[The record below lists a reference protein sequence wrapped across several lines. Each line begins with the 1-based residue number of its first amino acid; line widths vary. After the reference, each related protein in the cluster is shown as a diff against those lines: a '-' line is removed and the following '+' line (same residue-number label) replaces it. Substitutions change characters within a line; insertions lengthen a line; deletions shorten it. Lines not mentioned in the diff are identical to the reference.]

1 MNRHRMSNNYR
12 VLRNILSKTR
22 QMDIAEDI
30 SYLIIYA
37 FLYKYCSDI
46 QKNHFLAVIE
56 DKPITLDEAFGDED
70 YQKEFRQTAFD
81 AFGFF
86 IPKSEL
92 FLDELIA
99 EKYSE
104 NFFITDF
111 INAFSKNVE
120 FAPDSSYEEY
130 FKFIFKSIGMGINI
144 NKFEFEGEGHLLVKD
159 LIYTISKLDIQE
171 REFPF
176 EMVFDRVCDSRIIHM
191 DRDPDYINPIISAIV
206 TSQKTSLDDVYN
218 PFLNDASSLINL
230 AHDCKFAIGHIYAKS
245 SDMKSY
251 CASIVK
257 FLINFFDLDGVFL
270 KYGSPFDS
278 VDVSGVQF
286 DAIVSAIPP
295 MTPRRLKRLN
305 RVQNE
310 EIIKRRN
317 EDKLMNMMVEKF
329 GIEEDAFENDVE
341 LKRSVEN
348 LAKRM
353 ISEKNPAD
361 DFTGEYEVLK
371 NSEYLFLINLIN
383 SLKDDGMMVVSLSQS
398 FLAKNS
404 LETLRKY
411 LTVEKNCIDCV
422 ISLPDVLSR
431 TKRPEVI
438 VVFRK
443 NKSTDDIVF
452 IDLSTDYDTSRSR
465 YSISGTFR
473 RNLVLGRKTIDR
485 IVCVYNRRKT
495 IDRFSN
501 VVDIRELEKN
511 EFNLSISRYVDT
523 FEGDF
528 IRLEDLKNRKEEITS
543 NIKELNKK
551 IDMMMD
557 ELGIDF

>member
-1 MNRHRMSNNYR
+1 MNRRRMSNNYR

-22 QMDIAEDI
+22 QMDISQDI
-30 SYLIIYA
+30 SYVIIYA

-56 DKPITLDEAFGDED
+56 DKPVTLDEAFMDEE
-70 YQKEFRQTAFD
+70 YQNQFRQMAFD
-81 AFGFF
+81 AFGYF

-104 NFFITDF
+104 NFFIYEF
-111 INAFSKNVE
+111 VNAFSKNVE
-120 FAPDSSYEEY
+120 FAQDSSYEEY
-130 FKFIFKSIGMGINI
+130 FRFIFDSLNMGINI

-159 LIYTISKLDIQE
+159 LIYTISKLDVQE

-176 EMVFDRVCDSRIIHM
+176 EMVFDRVCDSRIMDI

-230 AHDCKFAIGHIYAKS
+230 SHNCKSSIGHIYAKS
-245 SDMKSY
+245 SDRKSY
-251 CASIVK
+251 CAGIVK

-278 VDVSGVQF
+278 VDVSQVKF

-295 MTPRRLKRLN
+295 MTPRRLRRLN

-310 EIIKRRN
+310 EIIKMHN
-317 EDKLMNMMVEKF
+317 ENKLKNMMVENL
-329 GIEEDAFENDVE
+329 GIDKDVLENDAE
-341 LKRSVEN
+341 LRRSVESIVKKMT
-348 LAKRM
+348 A
-353 ISEKNPAD
+353 EENPAD
-361 DFTGEYEVLK
+361 DFTGEYEALK
-371 NSEYLFLINLIN
+371 NSEYLFLINLIG
-383 SLKDDGMMVVSLSQS
+383 SLKDDGMMVVSLPQS

-411 LTVEKNCIDCV
+411 LAVEKNCIDCV

-443 NKSTDDIVF
+443 NKSADDIVF
-452 IDLSTDYDTSRSR
+452 IDLSSDYGTSTGK
-465 YSISGTFR
+465 YPVSGTFR
-473 RNLVLGRKTIDR
+473 RNLVLSNETIDR
-485 IVCVYNRRKT
+485 IVTVYNMRQT

-501 VVDIRELEKN
+501 AVNITELEKN

-528 IRLEDLKNRKEEITS
+528 IRLEDLKNRREEITS

-551 IDMMMD
+551 IDKMMD
-557 ELGIDF
+557 DLGIDF